1 MLRCCDMTPA
11 YKLSSAYYYYYYYYA
26 FGRHNRDT
34 QRHVEAADV

>member
-1 MLRCCDMTPA
+1 MLRCDMTPA
-11 YKLSSAYYYYYYYYA
+11 YKLSSAYYYYYYYYYA